1 MRPLKPILPGIAAAL
16 ITMAGVC
23 AAMADSTPVGS
34 GGVDATSAAFTPNRD
49 LAVSIRKLSGAIQVD
64 GKLDDPIWNE
74 ATRVANFAEVEP
86 GDNTRPP
93 VNTEAWL
100 AYDEDHLYIGF
111 KCYDSDPSS
120 IRANITDRDNM
131 FGDDWAGIVIDTFHD
146 QQNGYFFVVNPRGIQ
161 GDLYRSRNNE
171 DSSFDAVW
179 YSGGQLTDYGWS
191 AEISIPFRSMRF
203 PDRPEQEWGV
213 HLFRTRPRESR
224 AQYSWAPLSRDEN
237 CFFCQAGTMSGIT
250 DINQGRNIEIL
261 PYVIGSQESSLDGE
275 DDASFRWN
283 NQSADG
289 DAGVGLKYGVTPN
302 HTLDFSYNPDFSQIE
317 ADATQIDANQ
327 TFALFYPEKRPFFLE
342 GADRFMSLVDVVY
355 TRSINDPIVA
365 GKYTA
370 KTGKNSLNFMTAIDE
385 TSPYIV
391 PFEEQSGGA
400 VTGDTYS
407 NVLRFKRDLMQDSFI
422 GVIATDRR
430 ARDIDGSNTTAGI
443 DTRLRLDEHFSVA
456 AQMQASY
463 TREPDDTSMSGN
475 FNDIAFGKDNE
486 YTGAFDGEGFYGHA
500 EELSL
505 VRNGRHYNS
514 EIFLADYS
522 PTFRAENGFVTSN
535 NYMLGNFW
543 NGYMFQLD
551 QNPVFE
557 RIEPQVSLGQKYN
570 YAGAFK
576 DQWAEPGVW
585 FRFKQQTYLWQSYL
599 WSSEVFAGTRV
610 DGISRWH
617 GDIDTE
623 FSKLAQFGVDWRY
636 GNSLI
641 RDRDNPRLGDEFSYG
656 AWLQLKATSQLLVY
670 LEYRNFNIAE
680 LDGGP
685 EVYDTFVSRARVT
698 YQFSKR
704 LFLRMVGEYVD
715 DSRQFSLDPL
725 LSYKINPF
733 TVFFIGS
740 SHSFNQFEDDP
751 QTAEIEINNNG
762 YRQTDRLFFLK
773 FQYLIRM

>member
-1 MRPLKPILPGIAAAL
+1 
-16 ITMAGVC
+16 
-23 AAMADSTPVGS
+23 
-34 GGVDATSAAFTPNRD
+34 
-49 LAVSIRKLSGAIQVD
+49 
-64 GKLDDPIWNE
+64 
-74 ATRVANFAEVEP
+74 
-86 GDNTRPP
+86 
-93 VNTEAWL
+93 
-100 AYDEDHLYIGF
+100 
-111 KCYDSDPSS
+111 
-120 IRANITDRDNM
+120 
-131 FGDDWAGIVIDTFHD
+131 
-146 QQNGYFFVVNPRGIQ
+146 
-161 GDLYRSRNNE
+161 
-171 DSSFDAVW
+171 
-179 YSGGQLTDYGWS
+179 
-191 AEISIPFRSMRF
+191 
-203 PDRPEQEWGV
+203 
-213 HLFRTRPRESR
+213 
-224 AQYSWAPLSRDEN
+224 
-237 CFFCQAGTMSGIT
+237 
-250 DINQGRNIEIL
+250 
-261 PYVIGSQESSLDGE
+261 
-275 DDASFRWN
+275 
-283 NQSADG
+283 
-289 DAGVGLKYGVTPN
+289 
-302 HTLDFSYNPDFSQIE
+302 
-317 ADATQIDANQ
+317 
-327 TFALFYPEKRPFFLE
+327 
-342 GADRFMSLVDVVY
+342 
-355 TRSINDPIVA
+355 
-365 GKYTA
+365 
-370 KTGKNSLNFMTAIDE
+370 
-385 TSPYIV
+385 
-391 PFEEQSGGA
+391 
-400 VTGDTYS
+400 
-407 NVLRFKRDLMQDSFI
+407 
-422 GVIATDRR
+422 
-430 ARDIDGSNTTAGI
+430 
-443 DTRLRLDEHFSVA
+443 
-456 AQMQASY
+456 
-463 TREPDDTSMSGN
+463 
-475 FNDIAFGKDNE
+475 
-486 YTGAFDGEGFYGHA
+486 
-500 EELSL
+500 
-505 VRNGRHYNS
+505 
-514 EIFLADYS
+514 
-522 PTFRAENGFVTSN
+522 
-535 NYMLGNFW
+535 MLGNFW

-656 AWLQLKATSQLLVY
+656 AWLQLKATSQFLVY